1 MVRDKD
7 MVGEPGSEEN
17 SPSQPATVEGRVA
30 ELERKLEEAEEHLNS
45 LFQMLD
51 CLPVNVITCDAV
63 DFTIDYVN
71 RTGVETLRR
80 IEHLLPVSADNLR
93 GQSIDIFHKEP
104 SRIRRFLADP
114 QHLPHQ
120 ARIRLGDELI
130 DLLAAP
136 IYDRAGNYMRAMVT
150 LNVVTKWVRPKE
162 DS

>member
-7 MVGEPGSEEN
+7 RSGEDALPKGHTDKE
-17 SPSQPATVEGRVA
+17 RVA
-30 ELERKLEEAEEHLNS
+30 ELETKLGEAEEHLNS

-51 CLPVNVITCDAV
+51 GLPVNVITCDAV
-63 DFTIDYVN
+63 DFSIDYIN
-71 RTGVETLRR
+71 RMGVETLRR

-93 GQSIDIFHKEP
+93 GQCIDIFHKEP
-104 SRIRRFLADP
+104 SRIRRFLVDP

-136 IYDRAGNYMRAMVT
+136 IYDRSGKYVRAMVT
-150 LNVVTKWVRPKE
+150 MNVVTKWVRPKE